1 MRLAG
6 PPTPS
11 IEFSERTKDR
21 SGFGPLPAAR
31 LDKNSGRSR
40 ATLLAAQPMLEE
52 ALDGEVGEDIL
63 TRAARPRCRKAR
75 DT

>member
-6 PPTPS
+6 PPDAFDR
-11 IEFSERTKDR
+11 IFGADERR
-21 SGFGPLPAAR
+21 ERLRAIAGGPLG
-31 LDKNSGRSR
+31 KNSGRSH